1 MSCFPRSGGVVVGDG
16 KLEAMRVY
24 TDGACSQN
32 PGPGGWAWVTD
43 DGRHEAGG
51 EPETTNQRM
60 ELTAVAKAIE
70 ALPGELAVF
79 SDSTYVV
86 NCFNDRWYEGW
97 ISRGWKNS
105 QKKPVANRDLWEPLI
120 AAYLR
125 RRDELSF
132 TWVKGHSGEE
142 LNEIAD
148 QLAVAEV
155 EKLKSRLPGL
165 AGDASV
171 GSAAGGD
178 VGGAP
183 GPVPPWPMERA
194 VVVTGLRELDD
205 DQLVELTDAVGELDP
220 ANDLLISGLRLGAE
234 LHGAEAAVS
243 MSVPLGVV
251 LPYPDPV
258 QTWSPADRARFD
270 AAVDAAAWVVTLD
283 GDPTKPRPSI
293 ERRNRWL
300 WSAAVGAIIVG
311 DDALVD
317 DAELAGLGVIAL

>member
-1 MSCFPRSGGVVVGDG
+1 M
-16 KLEAMRVY
+16 A
-24 TDGACSQN
+24 
-32 PGPGGWAWVTD
+32 D
-43 DGRHEAGG
+43 DGRHDSGG

-60 ELTAVAKAIE
+60 ELTAVAKAID

-120 AAYLR
+120 AAYLAR
-125 RRDELSF
+125 REELSF
-132 TWVKGHSGEE
+132 NWVKGHSGDE

-155 EKLKSRLPGL
+155 DKLKARLPGL
-165 AGDASV
+165 AGEATGGAD
-171 GSAAGGD
+171 GSA
-178 VGGAP
+178 AP
-183 GPVPPWPMERA
+183 GPVPPWPIERA
-194 VVVTGLRELDD
+194 VVVSGLREPDD
-205 DQLVELTDAVGELDP
+205 DQLDELASAVADLDP

-234 LHGAEAAVS
+234 LHGAEVALRS
-243 MSVPLGVV
+243 SVPLGVV

-270 AAVDAAAWVVTLD
+270 AAVDAAEWLVTLD
-283 GDPTKPRPSI
+283 GDPSKPRPSI

-317 DAELAGLGVIAL
+317 DAELAGLGVIAI